1 MKEIIAKL
9 LNDLVNFKT
18 LTVVM
23 FVILSIL
30 LMNNMIHNDNTIF
43 YITSYSVISLCYI
56 YNGLNNNLRIK
67 QEINIQ

>member
-9 LNDLVNFKT
+9 FSGLANVKT

-30 LMNNMIHNDNTIF
+30 VMNNMLPNDNTIF
-43 YITSYSVISLCYI
+43 YIIICPMISLFYI
-56 YNGLNNNLRIK
+56 YNGLNSSLRIK
-67 QEINIQ
+67 QETNI